1 MRFMYIDWQSII
13 SKEIVSWLICLFLE
27 WCFIKLNPVMFLVHD
42 ITRKWDLPNMHKAC
56 GASECEHARSMGYLS
71 IEDSLYSPD
80 ARWCNLLSVLFV
92 VLLAAIDI
100 LFGWTHCGRW
110 CWHEFRFHRR
120 VCMVCFYYYVCCV
133 VCVGIVGC
141 CCVFCCELRVASCE
155 TPNARSVTACVAF
168 FLLFAGHNGRSL
180 TAYRWPNNKYFTT

>member
-27 WCFIKLNPVMFLVHD
+27 WCFIKLNPVMFLVHN

-110 CWHEFRFHRR
+110 CWNEFRFHRF
-120 VCMVCFYYYVCCV
+120 VCMVCKPSTCGFSTYKTYVCKNTPYNNIPV
-133 VCVGIVGC
+133 VSQSH
-141 CCVFCCELRVASCE
+141 VACLMDYCIIPLYCNGDIPTTSA
-155 TPNARSVTACVAF
+155 ARQSINSA
-168 FLLFAGHNGRSL
+168 H
-180 TAYRWPNNKYFTT
+180 P

>member
-1 MRFMYIDWQSII
+1 MWNKNEVY
-13 SKEIVSWLICLFLE
+13 VSWLICLFLE
-27 WCFIKLNPVMFLVHD
+27 WCFIKPNPMMFLVND

-80 ARWCNLLSVLFV
+80 ARWCNFLSILFV
-92 VLLAAIDI
+92 VLLAATDI
-100 LFGWTHCGRW
+100 LFSWMHCDQW
-110 CWHEFRFHRR
+110 CWNEFRLHWC

-141 CCVFCCELRVASCE
+141 CCVFCCELALRVARRLMLGLSLL
-155 TPNARSVTACVAF
+155 ALRSSF
-168 FLLFAGHNGRSL
+168 YLLGTTDEA
-180 TAYRWPNNKYFTT
+180 WPPTVDRTINNIVPRL